1 VFAVTKKIETMLT
14 DLEDYL
20 DQIIILHGYSNGG
33 EEKLLKVD
41 LIRRLLDQL
50 AVSNKHLENSVP
62 FEEEIQTPHRII
74 DGRVHIYY
82 PEKKSQLGSG
92 THPIR
97 LQPKLLQYL
106 LIHHKES
113 HQVYNIIEHF
123 IKQVW
128 DELDNLDFKTTRT
141 GVTRC
146 FTNTRFAAN
155 TLRNYGLLKFTHKE
169 AFKTWELSLP
179 GFIVAATI
187 FKENDWTLGQ
197 VEQKIGNNIN
207 PIITNAWLNIKN
219 FDAFVQ
225 TLQGIC
231 EEGTRFFNT
240 FDSFLHEAY
249 ELLEEYWNA
258 IRNPDLTQKE
268 KQSQSEFK
276 IKQLESRPD
285 IEKFYREFALHL
297 EIEKLFSNA
306 MPWL

>member
-1 VFAVTKKIETMLT
+1 
-14 DLEDYL
+14 
-20 DQIIILHGYSNGG
+20 
-33 EEKLLKVD
+33 
-41 LIRRLLDQL
+41 
-50 AVSNKHLENSVP
+50 
-62 FEEEIQTPHRII
+62 
-74 DGRVHIYY
+74 
-82 PEKKSQLGSG
+82 
-92 THPIR
+92 
-97 LQPKLLQYL
+97 
-106 LIHHKES
+106 
-113 HQVYNIIEHF
+113 
-123 IKQVW
+123 
-128 DELDNLDFKTTRT
+128 LDNLDFKTTRT

-207 PIITNAWLNIKN
+207 PIITNAWLDIKN

-225 TLQGIC
+225 TLQGMC

-240 FDSFLHEAY
+240 FDGFLHEAY
-249 ELLEEYWNA
+249 KLLEEYWNA

-276 IKQLESRPD
+276 IKQLESHPD

-306 MPWL
+306 VDNG